1 MLRDV
6 GVELVGLFNLVP
18 RCFDKVR
25 ELLSLRLD
33 TLGLVLFWL
42 WKPTAGRLPRANGNG
57 LVADELHDSH
67 HSVII

>member
-33 TLGLVLFWL
+33 TLGLVLFL
-42 WKPTAGRLPRANGNG
+42 ALGAYRGPPPK
-57 LVADELHDSH
+57 S
-67 HSVII
+67 